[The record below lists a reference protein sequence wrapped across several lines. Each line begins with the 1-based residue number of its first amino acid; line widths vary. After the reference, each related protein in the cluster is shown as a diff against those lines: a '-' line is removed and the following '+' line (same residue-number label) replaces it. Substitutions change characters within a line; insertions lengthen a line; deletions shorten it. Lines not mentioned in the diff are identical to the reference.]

1 MPEALFYYLCL
12 IATASNEWSH
22 GCVFF
27 FFSLLEASFV
37 MSLWAFAQIIE
48 YKVMFM
54 AKKAKTG
61 KVRFTWLG
69 WAVVILILG
78 LIGSC
83 MGDEEEPTP
92 AEQPE
97 EPSIVV
103 EESSEEEAPEM
114 DEPVEVEPPVQEE
127 PVQEAPAEEPA
138 PTVDPEQAFR
148 ESLKQY
154 TYVGSSESDKAHV
167 PTCRWTSE
175 INDTNLV
182 HFDSEEEAEAAG
194 YSACGSCKPF

>member
-1 MPEALFYYLCL
+1 
-12 IATASNEWSH
+12 
-22 GCVFF
+22 
-27 FFSLLEASFV
+27 
-37 MSLWAFAQIIE
+37 
-48 YKVMFM
+48 M
-54 AKKAKTG
+54 AKKAKAG
-61 KVRFTWLG
+61 KVRLTWLG

-83 MGDEEEPTP
+83 MGDEEEPAP
-92 AEQPE
+92 VEQPE

-114 DEPVEVEPPVQEE
+114 DDPVEVEPPVQEGSVQE
-127 PVQEAPAEEPA
+127 VPVVEAPAEEPAEAPA

-154 TYVGSSESDKAHV
+154 TYVGSSESDKAHI

-175 INDTNLV
+175 INDSNLV